1 MRLTDGRAT
10 LDVLMHPVNSNKI
23 TQSIE
28 KSEARI
34 TMTPL
39 NYNHLYYFF
48 IVATEGSIAKAST
61 RLHLTP
67 QTISGQISRFESQI
81 GVNLFDRQ
89 GKTLQLSEMGQL
101 IYSHAEE
108 IFQLGDELRNV
119 LKTHHPISWQT
130 LTVGITNVIPKV
142 LAHHLLKP
150 ALKLEESIRLI
161 CHEGDQTDLLAA
173 LAINKLDLIIT
184 DQPLEPGGHIK
195 AYTHQLAESGLTFFG
210 TKELASQYRDG
221 FPKSLSSQSFLM
233 QSKKAAVRQRLMT
246 WLDQVGV
253 TPKIIAEFDDSALMK
268 SFGQEGYGV
277 FSAPTI
283 IEKYIVAQY
292 SVEIIG
298 RAEECIDRY
307 YIISPERK
315 IKHPAVVE
323 IANAIPSI
331 G

>member
-1 MRLTDGRAT
+1 
-10 LDVLMHPVNSNKI
+10 
-23 TQSIE
+23 
-28 KSEARI
+28 
-34 TMTPL
+34 MTPL

-48 IVATEGSIAKAST
+48 MVAKEGSIAKAST
-61 RLHLTP
+61 SLHLTP

-81 GVNLFDRQ
+81 GVNLFDRN

-130 LTVGITNVIPKV
+130 LTVGITDVIPKV

-150 ALKLEESIRLI
+150 ALTLDESIRLI
-161 CHEGDQTDLLAA
+161 CHEGDQINLLAE

-184 DQPLEPGGHIK
+184 DQPLEPGGHVK
-195 AYTHQLAESGLTFFG
+195 AYTHQLAESGSTFFA
-210 TKELASQYRDG
+210 TKKLASKLKKG
-221 FPKSLSSQSFLM
+221 FPQSLSSQSFLM
-233 QSKKAAVRQRLMT
+233 QSKKSAVRQRLMV
-246 WLDQVGV
+246 WLDKVGV
-253 TPKIIAEFDDSALMK
+253 TPKVIAEFDDSALMK

-277 FSAPTI
+277 FTAPTI
-283 IEKYIVAQY
+283 IEKYIVSQY
-292 SVEIIG
+292 NVEIIG

-315 IKHPAVVE
+315 IKHPAVIE
-323 IANAIPSI
+323 IVNSIPRW